1 MKLKQGEICVFC
13 VGTWYMAF
21 FLLIIRVRLSKRRAR
36 ANSLQTC
43 LLVKHRELT
52 EEESFAQVRYY
63 WGDPRC
69 WLLWQCQILQ
79 ESRLTQ
85 LEPPVIEEE
94 GEMADE
100 EREIFGGE
108 DDEDQSDSQTAQSDA
123 DNNSSEDN
131 E

>member
-1 MKLKQGEICVFC
+1 MFYNEIE
-13 VGTWYMAF
+13 T
-21 FLLIIRVRLSKRRAR
+21 RVRLSKRRAR

-52 EEESFAQVRYY
+52 EGEAYA
-63 WGDPRC
+63 
-69 WLLWQCQILQ
+69 Q

-85 LEPPVIEEE
+85 LEPPVIEE
-94 GEMADE
+94 GEEMGDE

-123 DNNSSEDN
+123 ENNSSEDN